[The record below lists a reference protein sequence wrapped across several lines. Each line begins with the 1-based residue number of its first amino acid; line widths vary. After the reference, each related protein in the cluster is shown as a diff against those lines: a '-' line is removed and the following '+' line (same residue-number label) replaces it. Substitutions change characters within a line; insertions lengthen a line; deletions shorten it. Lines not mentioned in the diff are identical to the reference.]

1 MAATLDI
8 NLLSKRII
16 SFNVIKD
23 ILNSYG
29 VDINTIS
36 SIDNWMWE
44 NEKQIENLNYITKI
58 IEQNKIIIIKL
69 TFKLFKDLGIYIEK
83 IDDEYIYTFWLDT
96 EGYPELDCD
105 LVNNKNEVYYQKI
118 YQIIVDL
125 EKQQKDLL
133 KIVGIGIE
141 SDFHYNKDVL
151 DVIQNS
157 YNIVSWILNNDVKEK
172 GILNGYYK
180 KSIEKINK
188 TIFEKREH
196 REHDVD

>member
-36 SIDNWMWE
+36 RIDNWMWE
-44 NEKQIENLNYITKI
+44 NEKQIENLNYITEI

-96 EGYPELDCD
+96 EEYPELDCD

-141 SDFHYNKDVL
+141 SDFHYSKDIL

-157 YNIVSWILNNDVKEK
+157 YNIVSWVLNNDVKEK

-180 KSIEKINK
+180 KSIEKVNK
-188 TIFEKREH
+188 TIFEKRKY
-196 REHDVD
+196 DVD

>member
-196 REHDVD
+196 DVD

>member
-58 IEQNKIIIIKL
+58 IEIADQ
-69 TFKLFKDLGIYIEK
+69 
-83 IDDEYIYTFWLDT
+83 
-96 EGYPELDCD
+96 
-105 LVNNKNEVYYQKI
+105 
-118 YQIIVDL
+118 YQITKKEIL
-125 EKQQKDLL
+125 ELFNFLYERD
-133 KIVGIGIE
+133 E
-141 SDFHYNKDVL
+141 N
-151 DVIQNS
+151 
-157 YNIVSWILNNDVKEK
+157 E
-172 GILNGYYK
+172 
-180 KSIEKINK
+180 
-188 TIFEKREH
+188 
-196 REHDVD
+196 

>member
-1 MAATLDI
+1 MAAVLDI
-8 NLLSKRII
+8 NLLSERII

-44 NEKQIENLNYITKI
+44 NEKQIEDLNYITEI

-69 TFKLFKDLGIYIEK
+69 AFKLFKDLGIYIEK

-96 EGYPELDCD
+96 EEYPELDCD

-141 SDFHYNKDVL
+141 SDFHYSKDIL
-151 DVIQNS
+151 NVIQNS
-157 YNIVSWILNNDVKEK
+157 YNIVSWVLNNDIKEK
-172 GILNGYYK
+172 CILNGYYK
-180 KSIEKINK
+180 KSIEKVNK
-188 TIFEKREH
+188 TIFEKREY
-196 REHDVD
+196 DVD

>member
-157 YNIVSWILNNDVKEK
+157 YNIVSWVLNNDVKEK

-180 KSIEKINK
+180 KSIEKVNK
-188 TIFEKREH
+188 TIF
-196 REHDVD
+196 